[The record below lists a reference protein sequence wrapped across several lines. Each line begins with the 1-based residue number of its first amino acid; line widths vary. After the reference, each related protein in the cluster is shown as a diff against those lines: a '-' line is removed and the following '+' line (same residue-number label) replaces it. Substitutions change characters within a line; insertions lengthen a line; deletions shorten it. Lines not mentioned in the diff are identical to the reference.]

1 MFPRS
6 NVSHS
11 HKFLSE
17 ANCAAS
23 LGDGGLSG
31 SLLCAV
37 NDGLQAV
44 WKASEAELPVS
55 GRGVVRCTGR
65 SGSYLPS
72 LAVTTAADQFLLLT
86 DELVG
91 DVYRQK
97 FLRNVLHHLI
107 RAPQDVG
114 TVAFGDDM
122 LVQLQCTL
130 MMFEGY
136 LATASSAG
144 DCSVGVDARLE
155 SRLSAGTK
163 TYVWHSKPFKR
174 VVAK

>member
-11 HKFLSE
+11 LKLSAE

-31 SLLCAV
+31 CLLSAV

-44 WKASEAELPVS
+44 WRASEAELPVS

-65 SGSYLPS
+65 WGSHLPA
-72 LAVTTAADQFLLLT
+72 LAVSTAADQFLLLT

-107 RAPQDVG
+107 RAPQDV
-114 TVAFGDDM
+114 VFGDDM
-122 LVQLQCTL
+122 MVQLQCTL
-130 MMFEGY
+130 MLFEGY
-136 LATASSAG
+136 LSITSSASG
-144 DCSVGVDARLE
+144 CSVDAR
-155 SRLSAGTK
+155 SPGGR
-163 TYVWHSKPFKR
+163 YVWHSNNFTAGR
-174 VVAK
+174 CCEVG

>member
-11 HKFLSE
+11 YNLLAG

-23 LGDGGLSG
+23 LGDGGLLS
-31 SLLCAV
+31 AI

-44 WKASEAELPVS
+44 WGASEAELPVS

-65 SGSYLPS
+65 SGSHLPA

-107 RAPQDVG
+107 RAPHDVG
-114 TVAFGDDM
+114 DDV
-122 LVQLQCTL
+122 LVQLQCAL
-130 MMFEGY
+130 MLFEGY
-136 LATASSAG
+136 LSMTSSAG
-144 DCSVGVDARLE
+144 GCSVD
-155 SRLSAGTK
+155 SRSSPGTSPG
-163 TYVWHSKPFKR
+163 TYVWHSKTFTR
-174 VVAK
+174 CCEVG